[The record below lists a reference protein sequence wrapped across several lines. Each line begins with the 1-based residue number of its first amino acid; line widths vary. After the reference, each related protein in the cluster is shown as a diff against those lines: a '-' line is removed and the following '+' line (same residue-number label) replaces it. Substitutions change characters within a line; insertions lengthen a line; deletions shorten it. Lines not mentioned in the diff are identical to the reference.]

1 MGTIIN
7 KHRVN
12 SVGPAPDT
20 IVAAD
25 PLREL
30 VKAGR
35 IIDAVSLLRERENLN
50 LVTARERVVQLQKE
64 FGS

>member
-1 MGTIIN
+1 
-7 KHRVN
+7 
-12 SVGPAPDT
+12 
-20 IVAAD
+20 VAAD

-35 IIDAVSLLRERENLN
+35 IIAAVSLLRERENLN
-50 LVTARERVVQLQKE
+50 LVTARERVAQLQKE